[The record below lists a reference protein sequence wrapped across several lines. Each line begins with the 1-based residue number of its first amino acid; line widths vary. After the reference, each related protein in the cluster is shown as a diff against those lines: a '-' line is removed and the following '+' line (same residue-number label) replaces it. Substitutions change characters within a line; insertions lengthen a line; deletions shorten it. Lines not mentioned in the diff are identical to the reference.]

1 MIIKEKNIKN
11 FITLFLEKLKLK
23 KSDAKIVAKRLVDSD
38 MSGHFSHGINRIF
51 QYENAVKQK
60 IISVNSKI
68 NIKCLWRKE

>member
-60 IISVNSKI
+60 IISVN
-68 NIKCLWRKE
+68 